1 MMMIRNRRIWIAHV
15 IGHDT
20 SSGVERKKY
29 GYPAEYRVS
38 LSSVSGELEI
48 KEYGDRVFNMLKTV
62 IDRHLIEKISEGDA
76 VWIYDSPPAG
86 ADYEVAGIRPGN
98 LKAVIYLEKKVTK
111 CVKLKSKI
119 KRPM

>member
-38 LSSVSGELEI
+38 LSSVSGELETRSTETGFSI
-48 KEYGDRVFNMLKTV
+48 
-62 IDRHLIEKISEGDA
+62 
-76 VWIYDSPPAG
+76 
-86 ADYEVAGIRPGN
+86 
-98 LKAVIYLEKKVTK
+98 
-111 CVKLKSKI
+111 C
-119 KRPM
+119 